1 MRKSLRSPAEIAGGP
16 ELQMQKAAEKRMS
29 RGSTI
34 FGGGS
39 RPIAKAAA
47 AVLSIMLLQLVAPV
61 AGQAR
66 PAIAEIG
73 GLPANIERLYNSGHY
88 QEAAE
93 ALTAAAEAK
102 PKEPALPYWL
112 GRCFYEM
119 RDFARSVSSFEH
131 AVALDA
137 ERSEFHDWLG
147 RAWGRKAEESG
158 TLAAFSALSMAR
170 KASHEFATAVRLDAG
185 NLEAQRDLIR
195 YLLNAPGIA
204 GGSEER
210 AQEQINALA
219 AIDPI
224 EGRLARAELFTT
236 HKKFDQA
243 DEEYQKILHLP
254 LRRESV
260 ALEIAEYYR
269 DKEDGEHMQEAVN
282 IAAELDPADRR
293 LQYYRGV
300 VLILTHRNA
309 AEAEKNLRAYMDSV
323 PNSAEVP
330 PHASAHE
337 WLARLYEGE
346 QKLDLAAQEYEAAL
360 TLDPHNKGIRE
371 ALKRVQKK

>member
-1 MRKSLRSPAEIAGGP
+1 
-16 ELQMQKAAEKRMS
+16 MS
-29 RGSTI
+29 RGSI
-34 FGGGS
+34 NSRGS
-39 RPIAKAAA
+39 CMPIAKAAA
-47 AVLSIMLLQLVAPV
+47 AVLSILLLQLVAPV

-66 PAIAEIG
+66 PAIIEIS
-73 GLPANIERLYNSGHY
+73 GLPANIQRLYDSGDY
-88 QEAAE
+88 QKAAE

-102 PKEPALPYWL
+102 PQEAVLPYWL

-131 AVALDA
+131 AIALDSN
-137 ERSEFHDWLG
+137 RSEFHDWLG

-170 KASHEFATAVRLDAG
+170 KASHEFAMAVHLDSG

-243 DEEYQKILHLP
+243 DEEYQKILRLP
-254 LRRESV
+254 LHRVSV
-260 ALEIAEYYR
+260 ALEIAEFYR
-269 DKEDGEHMQEAVN
+269 DKEDGEHMEQAVN
-282 IAAELDPADRR
+282 IAAALDPGDRR

-300 VLILTHRNA
+300 MLILMRRDA
-309 AEAEKNLRAYMDSV
+309 AEAENNLRGYLDSV
-323 PNSAEVP
+323 PSSAEVP

-346 QKLDLAAQEYEAAL
+346 QKPDRAAEEYEAAL
-360 TLDPHNKGIRE
+360 KLDPRNKGVRE
-371 ALKRVQKK
+371 ALKRLQKK

>member
-1 MRKSLRSPAEIAGGP
+1 
-16 ELQMQKAAEKRMS
+16 MS
-29 RGSTI
+29 QGRTI
-34 FGGGS
+34 FGGGC
-39 RPIAKAAA
+39 RAIVQAAA
-47 AVLSIMLLQLVAPV
+47 AVLSILLLQLVAPMG
-61 AGQAR
+61 GQAR
-66 PAIAEIG
+66 PPIAEVG
-73 GLPANIERLYNSGHY
+73 GLPANIERLYDSGHY

-93 ALTAAAEAK
+93 ALTAAADAR

-119 RDFARSVSSFEH
+119 RDFARSISSFER
-131 AVALDA
+131 AVALDSN
-137 ERSEFHDWLG
+137 RSEFHDWLG

-158 TLAAFSALSMAR
+158 TLAAFSALNMAR

-219 AIDPI
+219 AIDPV

-260 ALEIAEYYR
+260 AVEAAEYYR
-269 DKEDGEHMQEAVN
+269 DREDGEHMQEAVN
-282 IAAELDPADRR
+282 VAAGLDPADRR

-300 VLILTHRNA
+300 TLVLTHRNA
-309 AEAEKNLRAYMDSV
+309 AEAEKELEGYLASV
-323 PNSAEVP
+323 PDSAEVP
-330 PHASAHE
+330 PHSSAHE
-337 WLARLYEGE
+337 WLGKLYEGE
-346 QKLDLAAQEYEAAL
+346 QKLDRAAREYEAAL
-360 TLDPHNKGIRE
+360 TLDPRNKGLRE